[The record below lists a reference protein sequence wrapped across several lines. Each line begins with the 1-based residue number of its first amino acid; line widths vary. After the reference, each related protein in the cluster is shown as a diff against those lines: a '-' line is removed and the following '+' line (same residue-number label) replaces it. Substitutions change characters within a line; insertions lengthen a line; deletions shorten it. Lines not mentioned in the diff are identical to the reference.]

1 MLVKIHDEFY
11 PLSNFLMSVDED
23 IFDLVISARFG
34 SSQDF
39 VDRYVKVWETATEI
53 PFTVL

>member
-1 MLVKIHDEFY
+1 MFVKIHDEFY
-11 PLSNFLMSVDED
+11 PLSHFLMSVDED
-23 IFDLVISARFG
+23 IFDLVISARFV

-39 VDRYVKVWETATEI
+39 VDRYVKVWETATET

>member
-1 MLVKIHDEFY
+1 MLVKIHDQFY
-11 PLSNFLMSVDED
+11 PLNNFLMSVDED

>member
-1 MLVKIHDEFY
+1 MLVKIHDDFY
-11 PLSNFLMSVDED
+11 PLSNFLMSVDDD
-23 IFDLVISARFG
+23 IFDFVISARFG

-39 VDRYVKVWETATEI
+39 VDRYVKVCETATDI

>member
-11 PLSNFLMSVDED
+11 PLNNFLMSVDED

>member
-1 MLVKIHDEFY
+1 MLVKIHDDFY
-11 PLSNFLMSVDED
+11 PLSNFLMSVDDD

-39 VDRYVKVWETATEI
+39 VDKYVNVWETATEI

>member
-11 PLSNFLMSVDED
+11 PLSNFLMSVDDD

>member
-1 MLVKIHDEFY
+1 MLVKIHDDFY
-11 PLSNFLMSVDED
+11 PLSNFLMSVDDD
-23 IFDLVISARFG
+23 ILDLVISARFG

>member
-1 MLVKIHDEFY
+1 MLVKIHDDFY
-11 PLSNFLMSVDED
+11 PLSNFLMSVDD
-23 IFDLVISARFG
+23 DMFDLVISVRFG